1 MLLREEIFSFEPQSF
16 QNNVETSPEIIDTLN
31 DQMSQIYFR
40 FLRVAHEI
48 EMQNISVKNL
58 DSTALML
65 LNEIAVQ
72 HFVGKTLTVSQ
83 AMALKKLASPI
94 TIHNKLCELR
104 EAGLIDQLFE
114 GKNRR
119 TKFLK
124 PTKIADSYFGMMS
137 KAITSAV
144 NS

>member
-1 MLLREEIFSFEPQSF
+1 
-16 QNNVETSPEIIDTLN
+16 
-31 DQMSQIYFR
+31 MSQIYFR
-40 FLRVAHEI
+40 FLR
-48 EMQNISVKNL
+48 ISHVVKIKNAVGKNL

-83 AMALKKLASPI
+83 AMALKKLASPV

-104 EAGLIDQLFE
+104 EAGLIESVFE
-114 GKNRR
+114 GMNRR

-124 PTKIADSYFGMMS
+124 PTKVADSYFGMMS

>member
-1 MLLREEIFSFEPQSF
+1 
-16 QNNVETSPEIIDTLN
+16 
-31 DQMSQIYFR
+31 MSQLYLH
-40 FLRVAHEI
+40 FLRLAQVVEA
-48 EMQNISVKNL
+48 QNTAVKNI
-58 DSTALML
+58 DSNALLL

-124 PTKIADSYFGMMS
+124 PTKVADSYFGMMS